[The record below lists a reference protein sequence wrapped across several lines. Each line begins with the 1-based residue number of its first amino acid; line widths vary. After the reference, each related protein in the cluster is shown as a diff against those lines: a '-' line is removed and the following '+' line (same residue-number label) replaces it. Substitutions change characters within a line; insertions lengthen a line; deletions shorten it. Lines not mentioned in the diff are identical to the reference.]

1 MNELVRMQY
10 LDAMGIDSFVPRM
23 VLPAARISAACE
35 LPVALVDYQ
44 PATEFIDPLEQDVS
58 QPATPSPKTTAI
70 VQQLLSAGEPAP
82 ASVATSKP
90 AVSSGLTLQELLA
103 AKPKKQLRFILTV
116 WQLANGV
123 VFIDTKE
130 PKAALPTSALLG
142 NIIKG
147 LYPSESIPKPDSIH
161 WPLME
166 ASVAQDN
173 ALNEAR
179 EMTHAFLA
187 SRFEVTTPTLLIVM
201 GRVASDMVITAP
213 QSDSGAMAFGESA
226 SPSHLPC
233 AAVYLPSLAELLREP
248 TLKYAIWPAVKAAE
262 KAL

>member
-23 VLPAARISAACE
+23 ILPAAPLCVACE
-35 LPVALVDYQ
+35 LPVSLVDYE
-44 PATEFIDPLEQDVS
+44 PAAEFIDPLEQEVS

-70 VQQLLSAGEPAP
+70 VKQLLASGEASPTSAT
-82 ASVATSKP
+82 TSRP
-90 AVSSGLTLQELLA
+90 AVSSGLTLQALLA
-103 AKPKKQLRFILTV
+103 AKPKKQLRFVLTV

-123 VFIDTKE
+123 VFIDSKE

-142 NIIKG
+142 NVVKG
-147 LYPSESIPKPDSIH
+147 LYPAESIPKPDSIN
-161 WPLME
+161 WPLLE
-166 ASVAQDN
+166 SPIALDN
-173 ALNEAR
+173 ALHEAR

-187 SRFEVTTPTLLIVM
+187 SRFEVITPKLLIVM

-213 QSDSGAMAFGESA
+213 QSDSGSMAFGESA

-248 TLKYAIWPAVKAAE
+248 TLKYVIWPAVKAAE